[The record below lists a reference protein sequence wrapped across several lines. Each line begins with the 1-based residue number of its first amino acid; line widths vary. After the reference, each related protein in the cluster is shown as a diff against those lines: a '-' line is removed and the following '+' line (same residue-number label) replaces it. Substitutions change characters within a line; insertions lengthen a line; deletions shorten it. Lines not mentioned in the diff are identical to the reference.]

1 MRVKPEI
8 DPGRARGVF
17 IRREEQ
23 PEIVAKYL
31 QYKLKLA
38 GCALD
43 KTFRGQLGWPE
54 MKIYLDGKFV
64 DDADAKISVFDHGLL
79 YGDGVFEGIRLY
91 GGNIFRLDEHLER
104 LEYSAKAILLQ
115 MPLTRAELVEA
126 TCETCRQ
133 NKLSDAYIRLVI
145 TRGVGDL
152 GLAPWLCPKPT
163 VFIIAS
169 KISLYPQE
177 HYDNGLNIV
186 TVPTRRINP
195 AALPPTIK
203 SLNYLNNILGKIE
216 AKQFG
221 ALEAIMLNDQ
231 GYVAECTAD
240 NIFIVHKGE
249 IITPAASQGALKG
262 ITRGTIVD
270 VARDLGIPLRE
281 SNMTRYDVWCAD
293 ECFLTG
299 TGAEVIP
306 VVKLDG
312 REIGTG
318 KPGAITQRVLAS
330 FKQRVLTEG
339 TRI

>member
-1 MRVKPEI
+1 
-8 DPGRARGVF
+8 
-17 IRREEQ
+17 
-23 PEIVAKYL
+23 
-31 QYKLKLA
+31 
-38 GCALD
+38 
-43 KTFRGQLGWPE
+43 

-64 DDADAKISVFDHGLL
+64 DDADAKVSVFDHGLL

-104 LEYSAKAILLQ
+104 LEYSAKAILLTL
-115 MPLTRAELVEA
+115 PLSRKELAWA
-126 TCETCRQ
+126 TAETCRQ
-133 NKLSDAYIRLVI
+133 NGLTDAYIRLVV

-152 GLAPWLCPKPT
+152 GLAPWSCPKPT

-169 KISLYPQE
+169 KISLYPKE
-177 HYDNGLNIV
+177 HYENGLAIV

-195 AALPPTIK
+195 AALPPAIK
-203 SLNYLNNILGKIE
+203 SLNYMNNILGKIE

-240 NIFIVHKGE
+240 NVFTIHKGV
-249 IITPAASQGALKG
+249 IYTPSASQGALKG
-262 ITRGTIVD
+262 ITRGTIFDIAQEIGVPIQE
-270 VARDLGIPLRE
+270 V
-281 SNMTRYDVWCAD
+281 NMTRYDIWCAD

-306 VVKLDG
+306 VAKLDG

-318 KPGAITQRVLAS
+318 KPGPITHRVLAS
-330 FKQRVLTEG
+330 FRRRVLVEG
-339 TRI
+339 ERI

>member
-1 MRVKPEI
+1 
-8 DPGRARGVF
+8 
-17 IRREEQ
+17 
-23 PEIVAKYL
+23 
-31 QYKLKLA
+31 
-38 GCALD
+38 
-43 KTFRGQLGWPE
+43 

-64 DDADAKISVFDHGLL
+64 DEADAKVSVFDHGLL

-91 GGNIFRLDEHLER
+91 AGNIFRLDEHLER
-104 LEYSAKAILLQ
+104 LEYSAKAILLDL
-115 MPLTRAELVEA
+115 PYTRAELAEA
-126 TCETCRQ
+126 TCEACRINGLQ
-133 NKLSDAYIRLVI
+133 DAYIRLVV

-152 GLAPWLCPKPT
+152 GLAPWNCSKPS

-169 KISLYPQE
+169 RISLYPAEYYQ
-177 HYDNGLNIV
+177 NGLAIV

-249 IITPAASQGALKG
+249 VITPASSQGALNG
-262 ITRGTIVD
+262 ITRGTILDIAREVD
-270 VARDLGIPLRE
+270 VPVRE
-281 SNMTRYDVWCAD
+281 ANMTRYDVWCAD

-306 VVKLDG
+306 VTKLDG
-312 REIGTG
+312 RQIGTG
-318 KPGAITQRVLAS
+318 KPGPITQRILES
-330 FKQRVLTEG
+330 FRRRVRAEG

>member
-1 MRVKPEI
+1 
-8 DPGRARGVF
+8 
-17 IRREEQ
+17 
-23 PEIVAKYL
+23 
-31 QYKLKLA
+31 
-38 GCALD
+38 
-43 KTFRGQLGWPE
+43 

-64 DDADAKISVFDHGLL
+64 DQADAKVSVFDHGLL

-104 LEYSAKAILLQ
+104 LEHSAKAI
-115 MPLTRAELVEA
+115 MLTLPFTRQEISDI

-133 NKLSDAYIRLVI
+133 NGLIDAYIRLVV

-163 VFIIAS
+163 TFVIAS

-177 HYDNGLNIV
+177 HYDNGLSIV

-195 AALPPTIK
+195 AALPPTVK

-216 AKQFG
+216 AKQAG

-231 GYVAECTAD
+231 GFVAECTAD
-240 NIFIVHKGE
+240 NVFVVHKGE
-249 IITPAASQGALKG
+249 IYTPGSSQGALKG
-262 ITRGTIVD
+262 ITRGTIFDISKELNVPMKEVD
-270 VARDLGIPLRE
+270 
-281 SNMTRYDVWCAD
+281 MTRYDVWCAD

-299 TGAEVIP
+299 SGAEVVP

-312 REIGTG
+312 RVIGTG
-318 KPGAITQRVLAS
+318 KPGPLTQKILAS
-330 FKQRVLTEG
+330 FRRRVLVEG
-339 TRI
+339 TKI

>member
-1 MRVKPEI
+1 
-8 DPGRARGVF
+8 
-17 IRREEQ
+17 
-23 PEIVAKYL
+23 
-31 QYKLKLA
+31 
-38 GCALD
+38 
-43 KTFRGQLGWPE
+43 

-64 DDADAKISVFDHGLL
+64 DEADAKISVFDHGLL

-91 GGNIFRLDEHLER
+91 GGNVFRLEEHLER
-104 LEYSAKAILLQ
+104 LEYSAKAIMLK
-115 MPLTRAELVEA
+115 MPLNRKELSDA

-133 NKLSDAYIRLVI
+133 NNLTDAYIRLVV

-152 GLAPWLCPKPT
+152 GLAPWLCPKPSL
-163 VFIIAS
+163 FIIAS

-177 HYDNGLNIV
+177 YYDNGLAIV

-195 AALPPTIK
+195 SALPPTIK

-231 GYVAECTAD
+231 GYIAECTAD
-240 NIFIVHKGE
+240 NIFTIHKGT
-249 IITPAASQGALKG
+249 IYTPAASQGALKG
-262 ITRGTIVD
+262 VTRGTIFDIAQELNVP
-270 VARDLGIPLRE
+270 IRE
-281 SNMTRYDVWCAD
+281 MDMTRYDVWVAD

-306 VVKLDG
+306 ATKLDG

-318 KPGAITQRVLAS
+318 KPGPITQKILAAFRRRV
-330 FKQRVLTEG
+330 RVEG
-339 TRI
+339 TKI